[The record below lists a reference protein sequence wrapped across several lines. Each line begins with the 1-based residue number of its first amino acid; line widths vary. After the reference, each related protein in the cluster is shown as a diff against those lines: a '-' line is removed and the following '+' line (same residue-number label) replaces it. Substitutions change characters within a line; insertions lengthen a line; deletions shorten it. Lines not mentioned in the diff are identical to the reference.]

1 MCSRWE
7 KFVEEVVDEA
17 GLLVKEEVR
26 QLLDMAATDTGEF
39 LRRQVEKIE
48 NYLDQLAEGRITK
61 EQIEGYLLDIKDLID
76 MHVLKLSVVS
86 RVKAQRLAIGITE
99 IILDKLLAFF

>member
-26 QLLDMAATDTGEF
+26 QLLDMAAKDTGEF